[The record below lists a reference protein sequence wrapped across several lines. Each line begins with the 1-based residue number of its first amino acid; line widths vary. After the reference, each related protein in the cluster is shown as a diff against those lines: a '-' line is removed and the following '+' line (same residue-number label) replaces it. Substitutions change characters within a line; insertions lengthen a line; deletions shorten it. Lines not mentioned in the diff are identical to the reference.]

1 MNRTFTSIVRIALF
15 VALLAVPTFAMADD
29 MPWVEWDETTKTLTF
44 HYDSNYESCSNAKY
58 TLNSGTEDPEWILI
72 GYSDDESSASA
83 DETEDDTY
91 EDYNGPETVVFDSS
105 FANAR
110 PTTCY
115 EWFMG
120 MIKLKKIEGIE
131 YLNTSEVTNMA
142 NMFDGALII
151 PSIDLKHLD
160 TSKVTD
166 MSNMFEECCE
176 VRSLDLS
183 CFDTKNVTNM
193 SCMFYGC
200 DSLETIDFSNVNV
213 EKVTDMTH
221 MFEYCRNIKSLD
233 LSMLNTCSVTNM
245 KNMFC
250 AMDRIKSIDLS
261 NFNTSSVTNMELMFA
276 YCPALTEL
284 DLSAFDTRNVRS
296 IGNMFLNSPLE
307 VIYVGEG
314 FDMSKATGS
323 YVFGNCKFPN
333 YDESKLE
340 ASMANYTDGYLTL
353 RRHFTVGDRQY
364 NADGLDA
371 VCKDQVEIND
381 TEVLSSDF
389 TFTFSGEGS
398 AVYLREVSSAW
409 STLCLPFAFEA
420 SKQDGNVKY
429 YEVSE
434 VGSDI
439 IKVNEITGEVEAGKP
454 VLVYTSDKRFI
465 VQGKEDTQIELQPV
479 ADSYMVG
486 TFAETTVDATDGNY
500 IIAKNKFWD
509 VTSLLN
515 TSDAKGVKL
524 PPYRAYIHT
533 SESSTKA
540 VSLDIVTDETNGISD
555 INADGIDNILNGAD
569 FYDMQGRK
577 LTLPTKGMMIIKKGN
592 VTRKILFQ

>member
-15 VALLAVPTFAMADD
+15 VALLAVPAFAMADD

-58 TLNSGTEDPEWILI
+58 TLNSGTEDPGWLLI
-72 GYSDDESSASA
+72 GYPDEESSAST
-83 DETEDDTY
+83 DETEDDAY
-91 EDYNGPETVVFDSS
+91 ENYNGPETVVFDSS

-115 EWFMG
+115 SWFMD

-142 NMFDGALII
+142 NMFNGALII

-166 MSNMFEECCE
+166 MSNMFDECCE

-183 CFDTKNVTNM
+183 SFDTKNVTNM
-193 SCMFYGC
+193 SCMFLGC
-200 DSLETIDFSNVNV
+200 DSLETIDLSNVNV
-213 EKVTDMTH
+213 EKVTNMEY
-221 MFEYCRNIKSLD
+221 MFAYCRNIKSLD
-233 LSMLNTCSVTNM
+233 LSMLNTCSVTSM
-245 KNMFC
+245 DGMFYG
-250 AMDRIKSIDLS
+250 MDCIKSIDLS
-261 NFNTSSVTNMELMFA
+261 NFDTSSVTKMALMFA
-276 YCPALTEL
+276 NCPSLTEL

-296 IGNMFLNSPLE
+296 IENMFLDSPLKA
-307 VIYVGEG
+307 IYVGEG
-314 FDMSKATGS
+314 FDMSKAKGS

-333 YDESKLE
+333 YDESKLG

-371 VCKDQVEIND
+371 VCKAQVEIND

-420 SKQDGNVKY
+420 SKQDGNVKF

-434 VGSDI
+434 VGSDL

-454 VLVYTSDKRFI
+454 ILVYTTDKSII
-465 VQGKEDTQIELQPV
+465 VQGKGETQTVLQPV
-479 ADSYMVG
+479 ADSDMVG
-486 TFAETTVDATDGNY
+486 SFTEAAVDAADGNY
-500 IIAKNKFWD
+500 IISKDKFWNAG
-509 VTSLLN
+509 SLLAE
-515 TSDAKGVKL
+515 SKAKAIKMA
-524 PPYRAYIHT
+524 PYRAYIKT
-533 SESSTKA
+533 AGGSAKA
-540 VSLDIVTDETNGISD
+540 ASLDIVADDT
-555 INADGIDNILNGAD
+555 DGIGGIDAEDSGNILDGATL
-569 FYDMQGRK
+569 YDVQGQR
-577 LTLPTKGMMIIKKGN
+577 LNAPVKGLVIVKKGN
-592 VTRKILFQ
+592 TTRKVLFQ

>member
-15 VALLAVPTFAMADD
+15 VALLAVPAFAMADD

-58 TLNSGTEDPEWILI
+58 TLNSGTEDPGWLLI
-72 GYSDDESSASA
+72 GYPDEESSAST
-83 DETEDDTY
+83 DETEDDAY
-91 EDYNGPETVVFDSS
+91 ENYNGPETVVFDSS

-115 EWFMG
+115 SWFMD

-142 NMFDGALII
+142 NMFNGALII

-166 MSNMFEECCE
+166 MSNMFDECCE

-183 CFDTKNVTNM
+183 SFDTKNVTNM
-193 SCMFYGC
+193 SCMFLGC
-200 DSLETIDFSNVNV
+200 DSLETIDLSNVNV
-213 EKVTDMTH
+213 EKVTNMEY
-221 MFEYCRNIKSLD
+221 MFAYCRNIKSLD
-233 LSMLNTCSVTNM
+233 LSMLNTCSVTSM
-245 KNMFC
+245 DGMFYG
-250 AMDRIKSIDLS
+250 MDCIKSIDLS
-261 NFNTSSVTNMELMFA
+261 NFDTSSVTKMALMFA
-276 YCPALTEL
+276 NCPSLTEL

-296 IGNMFLNSPLE
+296 IENMFLDSPLKA
-307 VIYVGEG
+307 IYVGEG
-314 FDMSKATGS
+314 FDMSKAKGS

-333 YDESKLE
+333 YDESKLG

-371 VCKDQVEIND
+371 VCKAQVEIND

-398 AVYLREVSSAW
+398 AVYSREVSSAW

-434 VGSDI
+434 VGSDL
-439 IKVNEITGEVEAGKP
+439 IKVNEITGEIEAGKP
-454 VLVYTSDKRFI
+454 ILVYTTDKSII
-465 VQGKEDTQIELQPV
+465 VQGKGETQTVLLPV
-479 ADSYMVG
+479 ADSQMVG
-486 TFAETTVDATDGNY
+486 SFTEATVDAADGNY
-500 IIAKNKFWD
+500 IISKDKFWNAG
-509 VTSLLN
+509 SLLAE
-515 TSDAKGVKL
+515 SKAEAIKMA
-524 PPYRAYIHT
+524 PYRAYIKT
-533 SESSTKA
+533 AGGSAKA
-540 VSLDIVTDETNGISD
+540 ASLDIVADDT
-555 INADGIDNILNGAD
+555 DGIGGIDAENSGNILDGATL
-569 FYDMQGRK
+569 YDVQGQR
-577 LTLPTKGMMIIKKGN
+577 LNAPVKGLVIVKKGN
-592 VTRKILFQ
+592 TTRKVLFQ

>member
-1 MNRTFTSIVRIALF
+1 MNRTFTSLVRIALF

-58 TLNSGTEDPEWILI
+58 TLNSGTEDPGWLLI
-72 GYSDDESSASA
+72 GYPDEESSAST
-83 DETEDDTY
+83 DETEDDAY
-91 EDYNGPETVVFDSS
+91 ENYNGPETVVFDSS

-115 EWFMG
+115 SWFMD

-142 NMFDGALII
+142 NMFNGALII

-166 MSNMFEECCE
+166 MSNMFDECCE

-183 CFDTKNVTNM
+183 SFDTKNVTDM
-193 SCMFYGC
+193 SCMFLGC
-200 DSLETIDFSNVNV
+200 DSLETIDLSNVNV
-213 EKVTDMTH
+213 EKVTNMEY
-221 MFEYCRNIKSLD
+221 MFAYCRNIKSLD
-233 LSMLNTCSVTNM
+233 LSMLNTCSVTSM
-245 KNMFC
+245 DGMFYG
-250 AMDRIKSIDLS
+250 MDCIKSIDLS
-261 NFNTSSVTNMELMFA
+261 NFNTSSVTKMALMFA
-276 YCPALTEL
+276 NCPSLTEL

-296 IGNMFLNSPLE
+296 IENMFLDSPLKA
-307 VIYVGEG
+307 IYVGEG

-333 YDESKLE
+333 YDESKLG

-371 VCKDQVEIND
+371 VCKAQVEIND

-398 AVYLREVSSAW
+398 AVYSREVSSAW

-454 VLVYTSDKRFI
+454 ILVYTTDKSII
-465 VQGKEDTQIELQPV
+465 VLGKGETQIALQPV

-486 TFAETTVDATDGNY
+486 SFTEAAVDAADGNY
-500 IIAKNKFWD
+500 IISKDKFWNAG
-509 VTSLLN
+509 SLLAE
-515 TSDAKGVKL
+515 SKAEAIKMA
-524 PPYRAYIHT
+524 PYRAYIKT
-533 SESSTKA
+533 AGGSAKA
-540 VSLDIVTDETNGISD
+540 ASLDIVADNT
-555 INADGIDNILNGAD
+555 DGIGGIDAEDSGNILDGATP
-569 FYDMQGRK
+569 YDVQGQR
-577 LTLPTKGMMIIKKGN
+577 LNAPVKGLVIVKKGN
-592 VTRKILFQ
+592 TTRKVLFQ